1 MTNFTYYNPV
11 EIRFGIGAS
20 QHIGETAAAY
30 GINRQ
35 KEILWQLYA
44 PEFTRNIANVKVLP

>member
-20 QHIGETAAAY
+20 RHIGETAAAY